1 MSETFSFAETHSQ
14 LSTIKVIGVGGGG
27 NNTIRH
33 LLGGELASVDL
44 ICANTDIQ
52 ALEYRDGVVSMP
64 LGRETTKGLGAGA
77 NPEVGRLAAIEDREV
92 IAESLQNTDLL
103 FITAG
108 MGGGT
113 GTGAAPIIAEIAR
126 QAGILTVGIV
136 TMPFAFEGKKRYRIA
151 EEGLKALKANL
162 NALLV
167 IPNQN
172 LMKVMDPATPII
184 EAFSKANDVLRSA
197 LEGVVS
203 LISKPGLINLDFEDV
218 KRILKEE
225 GLAMFGQGE
234 GQGEHRA
241 RDAVT
246 RAATCPL
253 LAQDNLHQARGI
265 LVNICSGD
273 NFSIGE
279 FTEIGDYIDQLI
291 SDNATVIIG
300 TSIDPSLK
308 DRLTVTL
315 IATGL
320 ADSFE
325 RGQPKKQSRVAL
337 DGTDDDDKHAV
348 LRPRRLKTIN
358 GNKDSDILFD
368 YADMNIPTFLKRQ
381 ND

>member
-1 MSETFSFAETHSQ
+1 MSETFSFAEPHSQ

-33 LLGGELASVDL
+33 LLGGELDAVDL

-64 LGRETTKGLGAGA
+64 LGWETTQGLGAGA
-77 NPEVGRLAAIEDREV
+77 NPEVGRLAAIEDRQV
-92 IAESLQNTDLL
+92 IADSLQNTDLL

-113 GTGAAPIIAEIAR
+113 GTGAAPVIAEIAR
-126 QAGILTVGIV
+126 QAGVMTVGIV

-151 EEGLKALKANL
+151 EEGLHALKANL

-172 LMKVMDPATPII
+172 LMKALDPSITVI
-184 EAFSKANDVLRSA
+184 EAFNAANDVLRTA

-218 KRILKEE
+218 KRVLNEE

-234 GQGEHRA
+234 SQGEHRA
-241 RDAVT
+241 IEAVT

-253 LAQDNLHQARGI
+253 LQQDNLDQARGI

-273 NFSIGE
+273 EFSIGE
-279 FTEIGDYIDQLI
+279 FTQIGDYIDALI

-300 TSIDPSLK
+300 TSIDSTLQ

-320 ADSFE
+320 ADDGIRMKSNK
-325 RGQPKKQSRVAL
+325 RARAAL
-337 DGTDDDDKHAV
+337 ANTDDADQHAV
-348 LRPRRLKTIN
+348 LRSRRLKATN
-358 GNKDSDILFD
+358 GNKNPDRVLDV
-368 YADMNIPTFLKRQ
+368 ADMNIPTLLRR
-381 ND
+381 